1 VEVLRKGVSRLL
13 GRPNPT
19 NVSIASVP
27 MRTALERRATRL
39 DVPTRPGALI
49 APLPLLAG
57 VSAGLVAAAVL
68 FSKGS
73 SDDPLIW
80 IGGLAIAFAA
90 AAAVSAA
97 VGSLAVPALSALG
110 LATVGCFAGLVVWQG
125 FSMLWTI
132 EADRTWNYVNRAL
145 VYLAFLVLGLA
156 LGTMRRAP
164 RFAAGWLAVVTAAA
178 IGWALATK
186 IFPGLSAE
194 TERVARLNSPIGYWN
209 VLALLT
215 VFALPLALWIAAP
228 RSRPAWLRAAGVVY
242 LYAALVALVLTF
254 SRGGVAVG
262 IVAVALWFAI
272 ARPRLES
279 AAALALALVPTLAV
293 SGWAFSR
300 PGLTKDGQPR
310 SLQVHDGRWFALAL
324 VLGGIGAFAAAYFV
338 ARFENRRPLTEVWRL
353 RLGRAA
359 VVAVV
364 AAAAVGVGALLAA
377 GITPSRVLH
386 KFNEPAP
393 VSAGQGANNLTN
405 LSSSSRW
412 NWWQEA
418 WKAWR
423 AHPVLGTGAG
433 TFDLTHRKLRVDGT
447 VATEPHN
454 LPLQFLSETGIFGFI
469 LFLGIALAGAGALVE
484 TLRRL
489 EGEDRLAAAALV
501 VGLFAYVVHGV
512 VDFDWD
518 FIAVTAPAVAVLGV
532 LLAAGRPAHV
542 RLGARRG
549 VVAVAAGAFAAAA
562 LYSLASPWLAAR
574 RVDDAYAAL
583 SRGDPGAA
591 VSDARGAHDLNPVS
605 VDALLAWGLA
615 EAGRGDVAAAGRIY
629 TKAISS
635 QPDNWRP
642 WYFRARLLEKIAGPK
657 AALFDAQQAAKR
669 DPRGL
674 AGTYAASLATAP

>member
-1 VEVLRKGVSRLL
+1 
-13 GRPNPT
+13 
-19 NVSIASVP
+19 

-39 DVPTRPGALI
+39 DVPTRPGVLL

-97 VGSLAVPALSALG
+97 VGSLAVPALSALA

-215 VFALPLALWIAAP
+215 VFALPLALWIAAL

-279 AAALALALVPTLAV
+279 VAALALAIVPTLAV

-324 VLGGIGAFAAAYFV
+324 VLGGIAAFAAAFFV
-338 ARFENRRPLTEVWRL
+338 ARYENQRPLTEPWRL

-469 LFLGIALAGAGALVE
+469 LFLGIALAGAGALIE

-532 LLAAGRPAHV
+532 LLAAGRPAHR

-549 VVAVAAGAFAAAA
+549 VIAVAAGAFAAAA

-583 SRGDPGAA
+583 SRGDPGGA
-591 VSDARGAHDLNPVS
+591 VSDARSAHDINPVS

-615 EAGRGDVAAAGRIY
+615 EAGRGDVAAAGQIY
-629 TKAISS
+629 TRAISS

-642 WYFRARLLEKIAGPK
+642 WYFRAKLLEKVAGPK
-657 AALFDAQQAAKR
+657 AALFDAKQAAAR
-669 DPRGL
+669 DPLGR
-674 AGTYAASLATAP
+674 AGAYAASLATAP

>member
-1 VEVLRKGVSRLL
+1 
-13 GRPNPT
+13 
-19 NVSIASVP
+19 
-27 MRTALERRATRL
+27 
-39 DVPTRPGALI
+39 
-49 APLPLLAG
+49 
-57 VSAGLVAAAVL
+57 
-68 FSKGS
+68 
-73 SDDPLIW
+73 
-80 IGGLAIAFAA
+80 
-90 AAAVSAA
+90 
-97 VGSLAVPALSALG
+97 
-110 LATVGCFAGLVVWQG
+110 
-125 FSMLWTI
+125 
-132 EADRTWNYVNRAL
+132 
-145 VYLAFLVLGLA
+145 
-156 LGTMRRAP
+156 
-164 RFAAGWLAVVTAAA
+164 
-178 IGWALATK
+178 
-186 IFPGLSAE
+186 
-194 TERVARLNSPIGYWN
+194 
-209 VLALLT
+209 
-215 VFALPLALWIAAP
+215 
-228 RSRPAWLRAAGVVY
+228 
-242 LYAALVALVLTF
+242 
-254 SRGGVAVG
+254 
-262 IVAVALWFAI
+262 
-272 ARPRLES
+272 
-279 AAALALALVPTLAV
+279 
-293 SGWAFSR
+293 
-300 PGLTKDGQPR
+300 
-310 SLQVHDGRWFALAL
+310 
-324 VLGGIGAFAAAYFV
+324 
-338 ARFENRRPLTEVWRL
+338 
-353 RLGRAA
+353 
-359 VVAVV
+359 VV
-364 AAAAVGVGALLAA
+364 AACVGVGALLAA
-377 GITPSRVLH
+377 GITPSRALH

-542 RLGARRG
+542 RVGARRG
-549 VVAVAAGAFAAAA
+549 VFAVAAGAFAAAA

-574 RVDDAYAAL
+574 RVDDAYSAL

-591 VSDARGAHDLNPVS
+591 VSDARSAHDLNPVS
-605 VDALLAWGLA
+605 VDAFLAWGLA

-642 WYFRARLLEKIAGPK
+642 WYFRAKLLEKIAGPK
-657 AALFDAQQAAKR
+657 AALFDAQQAAAR
-669 DPRGL
+669 DPLGR
-674 AGTYAASLATAP
+674 AGAYAASLATAP

>member
-1 VEVLRKGVSRLL
+1 
-13 GRPNPT
+13 
-19 NVSIASVP
+19 

-39 DVPTRPGALI
+39 DVPTRAGALL

-57 VSAGLVAAAVL
+57 ASAGLVAAAVL

-97 VGSLAVPALSALG
+97 VGSLAVPELSAFA
-110 LATVGCFAGLVVWQG
+110 LATVGSFTGLVVWQG
-125 FSMLWTI
+125 FSMLWSI
-132 EADRTWNYVNRAL
+132 EGDRTWNYVNRAL

-156 LGTMRRAP
+156 IGTMRRAP

-215 VFALPLALWIAAP
+215 VFAVPLALWIAAP
-228 RSRPAWLRAAGVVY
+228 RSRPPWLRATAVVY
-242 LYAALVALVLTF
+242 LYAALVGLVLTF

-262 IVAVALWFAI
+262 IVAAALWFVI
-272 ARPRLES
+272 AWPRLES

-324 VLGGIGAFAAAYFV
+324 VLGGIAAFAAAFFV
-338 ARFENRRPLTEVWRL
+338 ARYEDRQPLTEAWRL

-359 VVAVV
+359 VIAVVV
-364 AAAAVGVGALLAA
+364 AAVVGVGALLAA

-393 VSAGQGANNLTN
+393 ASAGQGANNLTN

-454 LPLQFLSETGIFGFI
+454 LPLQFLSETGVFGFI

-501 VGLFAYVVHGV
+501 VALFAYVVHGV

-532 LLAAGRPAHV
+532 LLAAGRPARV
-542 RLGARRG
+542 RLGARHG

-574 RVDDAYAAL
+574 RIDDAYAAL
-583 SRGDPGAA
+583 SRGDPVAA
-591 VSDARGAHDLNPVS
+591 VSDAHSAHDINPVS

-629 TKAISS
+629 TKAISI

-642 WYFRARLLEKIAGPK
+642 WYFRARLLEKVAGPK
-657 AALFDAQQAAKR
+657 VALFDAKQAAAR
-669 DPRGL
+669 DPLGL
-674 AGTYAASLATAP
+674 AGVYAASLATAP

>member
-1 VEVLRKGVSRLL
+1 MS
-13 GRPNPT
+13 
-19 NVSIASVP
+19 
-27 MRTALERRATRL
+27 TAPERRARRL
-39 DVPTRPGALI
+39 DVSTRPGALL

-57 VSAGLVAAAVL
+57 GSAALVAAAVL

-97 VGSLAVPALSALG
+97 VGSLAVPELSPLG

-125 FSMLWTI
+125 FSLLWSI
-132 EADRTWNYVNRAL
+132 EADRTWNYVNRSL
-145 VYLAFLVLGLA
+145 VYLAFVLLGLA
-156 LGTMRRAP
+156 IGTMRRAP

-178 IGWALATK
+178 SGWALATK

-228 RSRPAWLRAAGVVY
+228 RARPDWLRAAAVVY
-242 LYAALVALVLTF
+242 LYGALVALALTF
-254 SRGGVAVG
+254 SRGGVAVA
-262 IVAVALWFAI
+262 IAAVALWIVI

-279 AAALALALVPTLAV
+279 AAALAIALVPTLAV
-293 SGWAFSR
+293 CGWAFSR
-300 PGLTKDGQPR
+300 PGLTKDGQPH
-310 SLQVHDGRWFALAL
+310 SLQVHDGRWFGLAL
-324 VLGGIGAFAAAYFV
+324 VLGGVAAFAAAFFA
-338 ARFENRRPLTEVWRL
+338 ARYENRRPLTEPWRL
-353 RLGRAA
+353 RLGRAVVLA
-359 VVAVV
+359 VVV
-364 AAAAVGVGALLAA
+364 AALVGVGALLAA

-386 KFNEPAP
+386 KFNEPTP

-418 WKAWR
+418 WRAWR

-489 EGEDRLAAAALV
+489 EGEDRLGAAALV
-501 VGLFAYVVHGV
+501 VVLFAYVVHGV

-518 FIAVTAPAVAVLGV
+518 FIAVTAPAAAVLGL
-532 LLAAGRPAHV
+532 LLATGRPARV
-542 RLGARRG
+542 RLGVRRG
-549 VVAVAAGAFAAAA
+549 VLAVAAGAFAAAA
-562 LYSLASPWLAAR
+562 LYSLASPWLAVR

-583 SRGDPGAA
+583 SRGDAEAA
-591 VSDARGAHDLNPVS
+591 AADARSAHNLNPVS
-605 VDALLAWGLA
+605 VDALLAWGSA
-615 EAGRGDVAAAGRIY
+615 EAARGDVAAAGRLY
-629 TKAISS
+629 TKAISI

-642 WYFRARLLEKIAGPK
+642 WYYRARLLYNLAGPK
-657 AALFDAQQAAKR
+657 AALFDAEQAAAR

-674 AGTYAASLATAP
+674 AGAYAASLATVP

>member
-1 VEVLRKGVSRLL
+1 MTFRQHGVPAWAAAGLAARTQTAAASATRSRRRISKVLRTGVSRLL
-13 GRPNPT
+13 GRPNRQE
-19 NVSIASVP
+19 VAVASAT
-27 MRTALERRATRL
+27 MRNAPERRAKRL
-39 DVPTRPGALI
+39 DVSNRPQALF
-49 APLPLLAG
+49 APLPLLAVFSATVV
-57 VSAGLVAAAVL
+57 VSAVL
-68 FSKGS
+68 FSNGS

-90 AAAVSAA
+90 AAVVSAT
-97 VGSLAVPALSALG
+97 VGTLAVPALSALG
-110 LATVGCFAGLVVWQG
+110 LATAGCFAGLVVWQG

-132 EADRTWNYVNRAL
+132 EADRTWNYVNRSV

-194 TERVARLNSPIGYWN
+194 TERVARLSSPIGYWN

-228 RSRPAWLRAAGVVY
+228 RSRPDWLRAVAVVY
-242 LYAALVALVLTF
+242 LYAALMALLLTF

-324 VLGGIGAFAAAYFV
+324 VPGGIGAFAAAFFV
-338 ARFENRRPLTEVWRL
+338 ARYENQRPLTEPWRL

-359 VVAVV
+359 VLAVVV
-364 AAAAVGVGALLAA
+364 AAVFGVGALLAA
-377 GITPSRVLH
+377 GITPSRVLR
-386 KFNEPAP
+386 KFNEPTPA
-393 VSAGQGANNLTN
+393 SAAQGADNLTN

-418 WKAWR
+418 WRAWR

-518 FIAVTAPAVAVLGV
+518 FVAVTGPAVLALGV
-532 LLAAGRPAHV
+532 LLAAGRPARV
-542 RLGARRG
+542 RLRARRG
-549 VVAVAAGAFAAAA
+549 VLAV
-562 LYSLASPWLAAR
+562 
-574 RVDDAYAAL
+574 
-583 SRGDPGAA
+583 
-591 VSDARGAHDLNPVS
+591 
-605 VDALLAWGLA
+605 
-615 EAGRGDVAAAGRIY
+615 
-629 TKAISS
+629 
-635 QPDNWRP
+635 
-642 WYFRARLLEKIAGPK
+642 
-657 AALFDAQQAAKR
+657 
-669 DPRGL
+669 
-674 AGTYAASLATAP
+674 

>member
-1 VEVLRKGVSRLL
+1 
-13 GRPNPT
+13 
-19 NVSIASVP
+19 

-39 DVPTRPGALI
+39 DASARPRALL

-57 VSAGLVAAAVL
+57 VSAALVAAAVL

-90 AAAVSAA
+90 AAAVSVA
-97 VGSLAVPALSALG
+97 VGSLAVPEVSPLG
-110 LATVGCFAGLVVWQG
+110 LAAVGCLAGLVVWQG
-125 FSMLWTI
+125 FSVLWSI

-156 LGTMRRAP
+156 VGTMRRAP
-164 RFAAGWLAVVTAAA
+164 RFAAGWLAVVTAVTIAC
-178 IGWALATK
+178 ALATK

-228 RSRPAWLRAAGVVY
+228 RSRPAWLRAAAVVY

-262 IVAVALWFAI
+262 IAAVGLWIAI

-279 AAALALALVPTLAV
+279 AAALAIALVPTLAV
-293 SGWAFSR
+293 CGWAFSR
-300 PGLTKDGQPR
+300 PGLTKDGQAR

-324 VLGGIGAFAAAYFV
+324 VLGGVAAFAAAFFA
-338 ARFENRRPLTEVWRL
+338 ARYEARQPLTEAWRV

-359 VVAVV
+359 VLAVVV
-364 AAAAVGVGALLAA
+364 AALVGAGSLLAA

-386 KFNEPAP
+386 KFNEPTP
-393 VSAGQGANNLTN
+393 TSAGNGANNLTN

-418 WKAWR
+418 WRSWR

-433 TFDLTHRKLRVDGT
+433 TFELTHRKLRVDGT

-489 EGEDRLAAAALV
+489 EGEDRLAGAALV
-501 VGLFAYVVHGV
+501 VVLFAYVVHGV

-518 FIAVTAPAVAVLGV
+518 FVAVTAPAVAVLGV
-532 LLAAGRPAHV
+532 LLAAGRPARV
-542 RLGARRG
+542 RPGARRG
-549 VVAVAAGAFAAAA
+549 VLAVAAGAVAAAA

-583 SRGDPGAA
+583 SRGDEDAA
-591 VSDARGAHDLNPVS
+591 VADAHSAHDLNPVS
-605 VDALLAWGLA
+605 VDALLAWGVA
-615 EAGRGDVAAAGRIY
+615 EASRGDVAAAGRLY
-629 TKAISS
+629 TKAISI

-657 AALFDAQQAAKR
+657 VALFDAQQAAAR

-674 AGTYAASLATAP
+674 AGAYAASLATAP

>member
-1 VEVLRKGVSRLL
+1 
-13 GRPNPT
+13 
-19 NVSIASVP
+19 

-73 SDDPLIW
+73 ADDPLIW

-110 LATVGCFAGLVVWQG
+110 LATVGCFGGLVVWQG

-132 EADRTWNYVNRAL
+132 EADRTWNYFNRTL

-228 RSRPAWLRAAGVVY
+228 RSRPPWLRAAGVVY

-324 VLGGIGAFAAAYFV
+324 VLGGIGAFAAAFFV
-338 ARFENRRPLTEVWRL
+338 ARYENRRPLTEPWRV
-353 RLGRAA
+353 RLGRVA
-359 VVAVV
+359 VLAVVV
-364 AAAAVGVGALLAA
+364 AAGVGVGALLAA
-377 GITPSRVLH
+377 GITPSRALH

-489 EGEDRLAAAALV
+489 DGEDRLAAAALV

-542 RLGARRG
+542 RVGARRG
-549 VVAVAAGAFAAAA
+549 VFAVAAGAFAAAA

-574 RVDDAYAAL
+574 RVDDAYSAL

-591 VSDARGAHDLNPVS
+591 VSDARSAHDLNPVS
-605 VDALLAWGLA
+605 VDAFLAWGLA

-642 WYFRARLLEKIAGPK
+642 WYFRAKLLEKIAGPK
-657 AALFDAQQAAKR
+657 AALFDAKQAAAR
-669 DPRGL
+669 DPLGR
-674 AGTYAASLATAP
+674 AGAYAASLATAP

>member
-1 VEVLRKGVSRLL
+1 MEGLAARRETAAASAARRRRGISEVWRRGVSRLL

-19 NVSIASVP
+19 NVSIASAP

-39 DVPTRPGALI
+39 DVSMRPGGLL

-57 VSAGLVAAAVL
+57 ISAALVAAAVL
-68 FSKGS
+68 FSNGS

-97 VGSLAVPALSALG
+97 VGAV
-110 LATVGCFAGLVVWQG
+110 
-125 FSMLWTI
+125 
-132 EADRTWNYVNRAL
+132 
-145 VYLAFLVLGLA
+145 
-156 LGTMRRAP
+156 
-164 RFAAGWLAVVTAAA
+164 
-178 IGWALATK
+178 
-186 IFPGLSAE
+186 
-194 TERVARLNSPIGYWN
+194 
-209 VLALLT
+209 
-215 VFALPLALWIAAP
+215 AAP
-228 RSRPAWLRAAGVVY
+228 RSRPDWLRAAAVVY
-242 LYAALVALVLTF
+242 LYAALVALALTF

-262 IVAVALWFAI
+262 IATVAFWIAI
-272 ARPRLES
+272 GRPRLES
-279 AAALALALVPTLAV
+279 AAALAIALVPTLV
-293 SGWAFSR
+293 VCGWAFSR
-300 PGLTKDGQPR
+300 PGLTRDAQPR
-310 SLQVHDGRWFALAL
+310 SLQVHDGRWFGLAL
-324 VLGGIGAFAAAYFV
+324 VLGGVAAFAAAFFA
-338 ARFENRRPLTEVWRL
+338 ARYENERPLTESWRR

-359 VVAVV
+359 ALAVVV
-364 AAAAVGVGALLAA
+364 AALVGVGALLAA

-386 KFNEPAP
+386 KFNEPTP
-393 VSAGQGANNLTN
+393 TSAAQGANNLTN
-405 LSSSSRW
+405 FSSSSRW

-418 WKAWR
+418 WKSWR

-501 VGLFAYVVHGV
+501 VALFAYVVHGV

-532 LLAAGRPAHV
+532 LLAAGRAARV
-542 RLGARRG
+542 RLRARRG
-549 VVAVAAGAFAAAA
+549 VLAVSAGAFAAAA

-583 SRGDPGAA
+583 SRGDAGAA
-591 VSDARGAHDLNPVS
+591 VSDARSAHDLNPVS

-615 EAGRGDVAAAGRIY
+615 EAARGDVAAAGRLY
-629 TKAISS
+629 TKAISI

-657 AALFDAQQAAKR
+657 VALFDAQQAAAR

-674 AGTYAASLATAP
+674 AGAYAASLATAS